1 MPSYILLEE
10 GPQCD
15 ENIEWQCLDKSGCVD
30 RRRRCDGYEDCSDG
44 SDENEDLCYNCK
56 QTSNITFAIS
66 VDILRGVT

>member
-1 MPSYILLEE
+1 MPYNISLEE
-10 GPQCD
+10 GPKCD

-56 QTSNITFAIS
+56 
-66 VDILRGVT
+66 

>member
-1 MPSYILLEE
+1 MKPNFHIIPYNIFLED

-15 ENIEWQCLDKSGCVD
+15 ENIEWKCLDKSGCVD

-56 QTSNITFAIS
+56 
-66 VDILRGVT
+66 

>member
-30 RRRRCDGYEDCSDG
+30 RRRRCDGYEDCPDG

-56 QTSNITFAIS
+56 
-66 VDILRGVT
+66 